1 MGIVE
6 RFLEYAQAFEDAY
19 DSDDWSL
26 LEPYFTEDAV
36 YDFVA
41 GPPLG
46 GRHEGRATVLRD
58 FQAAVNGFDR
68 RFSSR
73 RVEFLEGPLEKKGEV
88 WMRWAATF
96 TPDGAP
102 DCRVEGEE
110 RAVFE
115 GDRISLLEDK
125 ASDEECQRLGS
136 YMATHGGKLKPAG

>member
-125 ASDEECQRLGS
+125 ASDEECQRLGA

>member
-1 MGIVE
+1 MNIVE

-73 RVEFLEGPLEKKGEV
+73 RVEFLEGPMEKNGEV

-125 ASDEECQRLGS
+125 ASDEECQRLGA
-136 YMATHGGKLKPAG
+136 YMQAHGGKLKPAA

>member
-26 LEPYFTEDAV
+26 LEPYFTEGAV
-36 YDFVA
+36 YDFIA

-46 GRHEGRATVLRD
+46 GRHESRATILND

-68 RFSSR
+68 RFASR
-73 RVEFLEGPLEKKGEV
+73 RLEFLEGPMEKNGDV
-88 WMRWAATF
+88 WMRWVAIF
-96 TPDGAP
+96 TPDGGP
-102 DCRVEGEE
+102 DCRMEGEE

-125 ASDEECQRLGS
+125 VSDEECQRLVA
-136 YMATHGGKLKPAG
+136 YMEAHGGKLKPAA